1 MSPASPGGAAID
13 PRAAPAGEEPGAPS
27 EKRLIKR
34 ALSLGAAGAID
45 YGLQFLLP
53 VVLTRCLDA
62 DAFGQY
68 RVLWLAGGT
77 VMAVVT
83 MSVPGSLYYYLPRSG
98 ADDKRLYINQ
108 VLLFL
113 VLAGA
118 VAAWAVSPW
127 NPLLPEILRGL
138 PPGAGVLPAFM
149 FLWMVSWLMDVLPAS
164 EERVSWQARATVALS
179 ALRAIALS
187 LTAWIT
193 GELGP
198 VLVVL
203 VAFVAIKVGV
213 LFFYIAKYHGLRG
226 PVARKA
232 AFADQLH
239 HAGLFSVA
247 STLYGLQ
254 AQADQ
259 WIAAAMFSM
268 TMFAAFSVAAVL
280 APLINL
286 CRQSMSY
293 AFLPAMSRCHSEGN
307 IQGMVELNRRAN
319 VVVGTLIFPLLAF
332 AFVFTEEIVTLVYT
346 ATYIEAAPVMR
357 IYILGMAAIA
367 IETGTVTL
375 QLRQGRHQLIMSACL
390 LALSVPLSWVGALQF
405 GLPGAAL
412 GSVTAMY
419 LDRYFTLRM
428 MAGKTG
434 IPVRRLQDWRSIAL
448 WVLFGAIAAL
458 CAWGVVELCLPAAGA
473 FTRLAL
479 AGVSMAVAYG
489 ALQVCFGVGRA
500 QLTAILTRKESLA

>member
-1 MSPASPGGAAID
+1 MTAASAAQPAAESQ
-13 PRAAPAGEEPGAPS
+13 AAPT
-27 EKRLIKR
+27 EKRLIRR

-62 DAFGQY
+62 DAFGEY
-68 RVLWLAGGT
+68 RVLWLAAGT
-77 VMAVVT
+77 VLAVIT

-108 VLLFL
+108 ALLFL
-113 VLAGA
+113 VLAGTL
-118 VAAWAVSPW
+118 AAWAVSPW
-127 NPLLPEILRGL
+127 NPLLPDMLKGL
-138 PPGAGVLPAFM
+138 PPGGAALPAFM
-149 FLWMVSWLMDVLPAS
+149 LLYVVSWLLDSLPCA
-164 EERVSWQARATVALS
+164 EERVAWQARATVALS
-179 ALRAIALS
+179 ALRAVALS
-187 LTAWIT
+187 LTAWLT

-203 VAFVAIKVGV
+203 VFFVAVKVGV
-213 LFFYIAKYHGLRG
+213 LLFYVAKYHGLRG
-226 PVARKA
+226 PIARKA

-259 WIAAAMFSM
+259 WIAAALFSM
-268 TMFAAFSVAAVL
+268 SMFAAFSVAAVL

-293 AFLPAMSRCHSEGN
+293 AFLPAMSRYHAEGN

-319 VVVGTLIFPLLAF
+319 VVVGTLIHPLLAF
-332 AFVFTEEIVTLVYT
+332 AFVFAEEIVTLVYT

-357 IYILGMAAIA
+357 IYILGLAAIS

-375 QLRQGRHQLIMSACL
+375 QLRQGRHQLVMSAAL
-390 LALSVPLSWVGALQF
+390 LALSIPLSWFGAHHF

-434 IPVRRLQDWRSIAL
+434 IPIARLQDWRSIGL
-448 WVLFGAIAAL
+448 WVLFSAVAAL
-458 CAWGVVELCLPAAGA
+458 CAYCAVELWLPTAGA

-479 AGVSMAVAYG
+479 AGVCMALVYG
-489 ALQVCFGVGRA
+489 TLQALFGVGRA
-500 QLTAILTRKESLA
+500 QLIAILTRKDSLI

>member
-1 MSPASPGGAAID
+1 VTAAASS
-13 PRAAPAGEEPGAPS
+13 PGAPERSAVPS
-27 EKRLIKR
+27 ESRLVKR

-68 RVLWLAGGT
+68 RVLWLAAGT
-77 VMAVVT
+77 VLAVIT
-83 MSVPGSLYYYLPRSG
+83 MSVPGSLYYYLPRSS
-98 ADDKRLYINQ
+98 AEEKRLYINQ
-108 VLLFL
+108 ALLFL
-113 VLAGA
+113 ALAGA

-127 NPLLPEILRGL
+127 NPVLPGMLTGL
-138 PPGAGVLPAFM
+138 PPGAAVLPAFM
-149 FLWMVSWLMDVLPAS
+149 FLYVVSWLLDSLPCA
-164 EERVSWQARATVALS
+164 EERVAWQARAVVALS

-187 LTAWIT
+187 LTAWLT

-203 VAFVAIKVGV
+203 VAFIAIKVGV
-213 LFFYIAKYHGLRG
+213 LLYYIARYHGLRG
-226 PVARKA
+226 PVARKSA
-232 AFADQLH
+232 VADQLH

-259 WIAAAMFSM
+259 WIAAALFSM
-268 TMFAAFSVAAVL
+268 SMFAAFSVAAVL

-293 AFLPAMSRCHSEGN
+293 AFLPAMSRCHAEGN
-307 IQGMVELNRRAN
+307 IHGMVELNRRAN
-319 VVVGTLIFPLLAF
+319 VVVGTLIYPLLAF

-346 ATYIEAAPVMR
+346 ATYVEAAPVMR

-375 QLRQGRHQLIMSACL
+375 QLRQGRHQLVMSACL
-390 LALSVPLSWVGALQF
+390 LALSIPLSWVGAHQF
-405 GLPGAAL
+405 GLPGAAI
-412 GSVTAMY
+412 GSVTAMF

-428 MAGKTG
+428 MAAKTG
-434 IPVRRLQDWRSIAL
+434 IPIRRLQDWRSIGL
-448 WVLFGAIAAL
+448 WILFGALSAL
-458 CAWGVVELCLPAAGA
+458 CAWGVVGLALPAAGA
-473 FTRLAL
+473 FAQLAL
-479 AGVSMAVAYG
+479 GGVCMALVYG
-489 ALQVCFGVGRA
+489 SLQIFLGVGRA
-500 QLTAILTRKESLA
+500 QLAAILTRKDSLA

>member
-1 MSPASPGGAAID
+1 MTAASAAQPAPE
-13 PRAAPAGEEPGAPS
+13 PQAAPT
-27 EKRLIKR
+27 EKRLIRR

-62 DAFGQY
+62 EAFGHY
-68 RVLWLAGGT
+68 RVLWLAAGT
-77 VMAVVT
+77 VLAVIT

-108 VLLFL
+108 ALLFL
-113 VLAGA
+113 ALAGTL
-118 VAAWAVSPW
+118 AAWAVSPW
-127 NPLLPEILRGL
+127 NPLLPDMLKGL
-138 PPGAGVLPAFM
+138 PPGAAVLPAFM
-149 FLWMVSWLMDVLPAS
+149 LLYVVSWLLDSLPCA
-164 EERVSWQARATVALS
+164 EERVAWQARATVALS
-179 ALRAIALS
+179 ALRAVALS
-187 LTAWIT
+187 LTAWLT

-203 VAFVAIKVGV
+203 VFFLAVKVGV
-213 LFFYIAKYHGLRG
+213 LLFYVAKYHGLRG

-259 WIAAAMFSM
+259 WIAAAVFSM
-268 TMFAAFSVAAVL
+268 AMFASFSVATVL

-293 AFLPAMSRCHSEGN
+293 AFLPAMSRYHSEGN
-307 IQGMVELNRRAN
+307 IQGMLELNRRAN
-319 VVVGTLIFPLLAF
+319 VVVGTLIYPLLAF
-332 AFVFTEEIVTLVYT
+332 AFVFAEEIVTIVYT
-346 ATYIEAAPVMR
+346 ATYVEAAPVMR
-357 IYILGMAAIA
+357 IYILGLAAIA

-375 QLRQGRHQLIMSACL
+375 QLRQGRHQLIMSAGL
-390 LALSVPLSWVGALQF
+390 LALSIPLSWFGAHHF
-405 GLPGAAL
+405 GLPGAAI

-428 MAGKTG
+428 MAQKTG
-434 IPVRRLQDWRSIAL
+434 IPIPRLQDWRSIGL
-448 WVLFGAIAAL
+448 WVLFSTIAAL
-458 CAWGVVELCLPAAGA
+458 CAFGVVELWLPAAGA

-479 AGVSMAVAYG
+479 AGVCMGVVYG
-489 ALQVCFGVGRA
+489 ALQAGLGIGRA
-500 QLTAILTRKESLA
+500 QLIAILTRKDSLI

>member
-1 MSPASPGGAAID
+1 MTAATTAPSQAPGQAA
-13 PRAAPAGEEPGAPS
+13 APS

-68 RVLWLAGGT
+68 RVLWLAAGT
-77 VMAVVT
+77 VLAVIT

-108 VLLFL
+108 ALLFL

-118 VAAWAVSPW
+118 FAAWAVSPG
-127 NPLLPEILRGL
+127 NPLLPDMLRGL
-138 PPGAGVLPAFM
+138 PPSAAVLPAFV
-149 FLWMVSWLMDVLPAS
+149 FLYVVSWLLDSLPAA
-164 EERVSWQARATVALS
+164 EERVTWQARATVALS

-187 LTAWIT
+187 LTAWLT

-203 VAFVAIKVGV
+203 VAFIAIKVGV
-213 LFFYIAKYHGLRG
+213 LLFYIARYHGLRG

-259 WIAAAMFSM
+259 WIAAALFSM
-268 TMFAAFSVAAVL
+268 SMFAAFSVAAVL

-293 AFLPAMSRCHSEGN
+293 AFLPAMSRCHAEGN
-307 IQGMVELNRRAN
+307 IQGMVGLNRRAN
-319 VVVGTLIFPLLAF
+319 VVVGTLIYPLLAF

-346 ATYIEAAPVMR
+346 ATYIEAVPVMR
-357 IYILGMAAIA
+357 IYILGLAAIA
-367 IETGTVTL
+367 VETGTVTL
-375 QLRQGRHQLIMSACL
+375 QLRQGRHQLIMSAGL
-390 LALSVPLSWVGALQF
+390 LALSVPLSWLGALHF
-405 GLPGAAL
+405 GLPGAAI
-412 GSVTAMY
+412 GSATAMY

-434 IPVRRLQDWRSIAL
+434 IPVRRLQDWRSLGL
-448 WVLFGAIAAL
+448 WVLFGAIAAS
-458 CAWGVVELCLPAAGA
+458 CAWGIVALCLPAAGVFA
-473 FTRLAL
+473 RLAL
-479 AGVSMAVAYG
+479 GGLCMALVYGV
-489 ALQVCFGVGRA
+489 LQVFFGVGRA
-500 QLTAILTRKESLA
+500 QLAAILTRKDSLV

>member
-1 MSPASPGGAAID
+1 MTAASSAQVTPG
-13 PRAAPAGEEPGAPS
+13 RSAPPS
-27 EKRLIKR
+27 ENRLIKR

-68 RVLWLAGGT
+68 RVLWLAAGT
-77 VMAVVT
+77 VLAVIT
-83 MSVPGSLYYYLPRSG
+83 ASVPGSLYYYLPRSN
-98 ADDKRLYINQ
+98 AEDKRLYINQ
-108 VLLFL
+108 ALLFL
-113 VLAGA
+113 ALAGA
-118 VAAWAVSPW
+118 LAAWAVSPG
-127 NPLLPEILRGL
+127 NPLLPDMLKGL
-138 PPGAGVLPAFM
+138 PPGAAILPSFV
-149 FLWMVSWLMDVLPAS
+149 FLWVVSWLLDSLPAA
-164 EERVSWQARATVALS
+164 EERVSWQARATVVLS
-179 ALRAIALS
+179 ALRAVALS
-187 LTAWIT
+187 LTAWLT

-203 VAFVAIKVGV
+203 VAFVAIKVAV
-213 LFFYIAKYHGLRG
+213 LLFYIARYHGLRG
-226 PVARKA
+226 PVARKS

-268 TMFAAFSVAAVL
+268 AMFASFSVAAVL

-286 CRQSMSY
+286 CRQSMNY
-293 AFLPAMSRCHSEGN
+293 AFLPAMSRCHSEGD
-307 IQGMVELNRRAN
+307 IQGMVALNRRAN
-319 VVVGTLIFPLLAF
+319 VIVGTLVYPLLAF

-346 ATYIEAAPVMR
+346 ATYVEAAPVMR

-375 QLRQGRHQLIMSACL
+375 QLRQGRHQLVMSACL
-390 LALSVPLSWVGALQF
+390 LALSIPLSYFGALQF

-428 MAGKTG
+428 MAGKTDVP
-434 IPVRRLQDWRSIAL
+434 IRRLQDWRSIGL
-448 WVLFGAIAAL
+448 WVLFGAISAL
-458 CAWGVVELCLPAAGA
+458 CALAVVTVCLPHAGA
-473 FTRLAL
+473 FARLAL
-479 AGVSMAVAYG
+479 AGACMAVVYA
-489 ALQVCFGVGRA
+489 ALQVSFGLGRA
-500 QLTAILTRKESLA
+500 QLTAILTRKDSLLCD